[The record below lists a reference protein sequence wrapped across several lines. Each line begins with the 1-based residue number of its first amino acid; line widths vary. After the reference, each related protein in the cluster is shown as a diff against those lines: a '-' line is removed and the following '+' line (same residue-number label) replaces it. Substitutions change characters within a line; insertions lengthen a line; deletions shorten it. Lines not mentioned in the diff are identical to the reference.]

1 MPLGFTLSPAQPRLG
16 AEMPRARLTVVVL
29 SIVVWASHQQLCDAR
44 LQCTKQGVSI
54 LGGNTSM
61 PDEPAVG
68 SVLKYRCPY
77 AMRPFPVHTRV
88 CQKNGDWS
96 PLVNAYNQ
104 KARRASCRPMTCV
117 GPLEFENGEYYPR
130 KHPYNVGDT
139 VTFSCYS
146 GFLFYGS
153 GNRTCQANGK
163 WSGTVPA
170 CDDESSFCRN
180 PGVPFGG
187 RKMGVDFDIEGVVS
201 FTCSP
206 GLVMSG
212 DTRRTCLSTGE
223 WTGKESDCEDIY
235 SYDNPEDVSF
245 ALSKVTLSMGVE
257 QSESMARSINLTSL
271 YDTHIYLVIDASY
284 SVGKEDFDTGLNFVK
299 DLINRIGMY
308 VRNIR
313 YSIVMYATNPSLK
326 LSVRDSWSNDPNA
339 VIKILD
345 DLDYYEFD
353 DTPGTN
359 TAMALKMVLDTMAL
373 YKVANQNTFKDIRQ
387 AIILLTDGRSNVGPP
402 PGKFLMD
409 NIDLDIPK
417 EHMDVYVFGMGDV
430 YKDEIETIA
439 SQKPNEQHSFILRD
453 YDDLNEVF
461 EKMLHAD
468 EKLFTQCGTSG
479 TFRIPRARIAGGDP
493 TKIELWPW
501 QAQISMRVHIS
512 NDHVK
517 PAFCGGSIIAEQ
529 WILTAAH
536 CFDEFAITDDE
547 WWRGSIDVVIGSSN
561 KLGGDKISPKQIII
575 HEGYNR
581 NPDAHVQIENLD
593 NDIALIKL
601 SKRLTFGYT
610 YRPICLP
617 CTKETNAILDLNSAN
632 KDWTTLCNIH
642 GKNLID
648 VKKNTSLTVT
658 GFGLLEGDKKHA
670 QQLQQATVQYAKK
683 EVCLKD
689 IMARFNVTEEKAE
702 KHITENMLC
711 AWNATADTCR
721 GDSGGPLVLQ
731 KNRRWI
737 QVGIVAGGVA
747 QHCGKNIKSSF
758 YTNVAKMM
766 PWVKRQIPDLNFGDV

>member
-1 MPLGFTLSPAQPRLG
+1 MPLGFTLSPARPRLG
-16 AEMPRARLTVVVL
+16 AEMSRARLTVVVL
-29 SIVVWASHQQLCDAR
+29 SIVVWASHQQLCDAQ

-77 AMRPFPVHTRV
+77 AMRPFPVHARV

-104 KARRASCRPMTCV
+104 KAKRASCRPMTCV

-153 GNRTCQANGK
+153 SNRTCQANGK

-373 YKVANQNTFKDIRQ
+373 YKVANQRTFKDIRQ

-453 YDDLNEVF
+453 YDDLNDVF
-461 EKMLHAD
+461 EKMLQAD

-547 WWRGSIDVVIGSSN
+547 WWKGSIDVVIG
-561 KLGGDKISPKQIII
+561 DKMSPKQIII

-610 YRPICLP
+610 YR
-617 CTKETNAILDLNSAN
+617 AN
-632 KDWTTLCNIH
+632 CCIPTECHVYFI
-642 GKNLID
+642 
-648 VKKNTSLTVT
+648 
-658 GFGLLEGDKKHA
+658 F
-670 QQLQQATVQYAKK
+670 QKK

-747 QHCGKNIKSSF
+747 QQCGKNIKSSF

-766 PWVKRQIPDLNFGDV
+766 PWVKRQIPDLKFGDV